1 MTITLKP
8 LLFDEAIRFFEEKG
22 LRLSPESYRD
32 VWAAEHV
39 SAFTVARVTAVD
51 ILEDIRKAVTD
62 AIQDGIPLNEFKAA
76 LSSILEAKG
85 WFTPKGEEA
94 EITLPDGTV
103 RKRLTPWRLNTI
115 YQTNLQSAYS
125 TGRYSQM
132 MGVAAERPYWM
143 YDAVNDS
150 RTRPSHAARDGMVYR
165 FDHPFWNTWY
175 PPNGYNCF
183 PPWIKVLTSIGWK
196 PIATVMVKDRV
207 VGGSGNEQGVTA
219 VHRNRF
225 DGELVRLVF
234 ENGVIDATPNHR
246 ILTMCGWV
254 RADGLKPGDIL
265 VQTSELLPSDPLV
278 RDVDDSDSQSRNRAM
293 TLPVERKSAG
303 MLAFD
308 PEIQR
313 WDEDI
318 HPPRA
323 NCRRDN
329 MIVEDLKAE
338 PLEMVDHSG
347 LCACGR
353 SPGGAMRRWVSLDIQ
368 NVGRRTLLSHFFSSC
383 RSILLKF
390 FGSLKRACMVFFGA
404 AKAWVPTFS
413 NKTSG
418 CGLHCLSGLDMPLL
432 GSMNPLRP
440 DGFAASSRF
449 NSVMSKQAHQSP
461 RIDAPSSAELPVR
474 EHIDEIPILNR
485 SDDGA
490 PLNRFDSLDDF
501 AGWARSHCI
510 LQKVGF
516 VKKLAYNGTVFNLSV
531 ENDVTYIVQGAVVH
545 NCRCVVRTLSP
556 VQMQRRGLSER
567 IEGVAETPDEGFA
580 YNPGQEKWQPDF
592 NKYSAEAS
600 AIIRRVM
607 EQAGK
612 LKS

>member
-8 LLFDEAIRFFEEKG
+8 LLFDEAVRFFEEKG
-22 LRLSPESYRD
+22 LRLSPESYLD

-85 WFTPKGEEA
+85 WFTPKGEDA

-132 MGVAAERPYWM
+132 MGVAAERPFWM
-143 YDAVNDS
+143 YDAVNDA
-150 RTRPSHAARDGMVYR
+150 RTRPSHAAQDGKVYR

-183 PPWIKVLTSIGWK
+183 PPWIKVLTSVGWK
-196 PIATVMVKDRV
+196 SISSVMAEDRV
-207 VGGSGNEQGVTA
+207 IGGSGNEQRVTA
-219 VHRNRF
+219 IHRNRF
-225 DGELVRLVF
+225 DGELVRLVL

-246 ILTMCGWV
+246 ILAMRGWV
-254 RADGLKPGDIL
+254 RADSLEPGDIL
-265 VQTSELLPSDPLV
+265 VQTAKLSPSNPFV
-278 RDVDDSDSQSRNRAM
+278 RDVDDPDAQGGNRAM
-293 TLPVERKSAG
+293 PLPVEGESAG

-313 WDEDI
+313 WDEDV
-318 HPPRA
+318 HPSGA
-323 NCRRDN
+323 DFRRDDV
-329 MIVEDLKAE
+329 IVEDLKAE

-353 SPGGAMRRWVSLDIQ
+353 SPGGAMGRWISLDIQ

-383 RSILLKF
+383 GSVLLKF
-390 FGSLKRACMVFFGA
+390 FGSLKRACMVFFCV
-404 AKAWVPTFS
+404 AKTRMPSFP
-413 NKTSG
+413 NQPSG
-418 CGLHCLSGLDMPLL
+418 IGSHGLSGLGVPLL
-432 GSMNPLRP
+432 GSVNPLRH
-440 DGFAASSRF
+440 DGLAASSRL
-449 NSVMSKQAHQSP
+449 NPVMSEQAHQCP
-461 RIDAPSSAELPVR
+461 RIDAPSPAELPVR
-474 EHIDEIPILNR
+474 EHVDEVPILYG

-490 PLNRFDSLDDF
+490 PLDRFDSLNDF
-501 AGWARSHCI
+501 AAWARSHCI
-510 LQKVGF
+510 LHPIGF
-516 VKKLAYNGTVFNLSV
+516 VKKLPYNGIVFNLSI
-531 ENDVTYIVQGAVVH
+531 ENDATYTVQGAVVH

-556 VQMQRRGLSER
+556 AQMQRRGLSER
-567 IEGVAETPDEGFA
+567 IEGPAETPDEGFA

-600 AIIRRVM
+600 AIIRKVM
-607 EQAGK
+607 DQAGK
-612 LKS
+612 LEG